1 MDITKEKWQ
10 DYWGETNNC
19 KQIFQIHCENDS
31 TMIIEGSETS
41 TDLSLKEL
49 EKVVKLISAAPEL
62 LEACEYAFK
71 MLSKVDIT
79 IETTKIHKAIN
90 KAEGGS

>member
-19 KQIFQIHCENDS
+19 KQVFQIHCENDS

-62 LEACEYAFK
+62 LEACEYALK

-79 IETTKIHKAIN
+79 IETTKIHRAIN
-90 KAEGGS
+90 KAKGG